1 MVTAYKIHASILNER
16 MKKEIERK
24 LAEGQFGFRAGRR
37 AIDAIYVLNYMINKE
52 LSMKRGKLFTCFVNL
67 KVAFDKVDRRALME
81 RLKEMDIEGNLRRR
95 ITEIQRNRQHGE
107 NRGEENRK
115 LLDNKRSETTPLSPI
130 FFNAFLSDLEKDMS
144 KVQEEEVMIG

>member
-1 MVTAYKIHASILNER
+1 
-16 MKKEIERK
+16 
-24 LAEGQFGFRAGRR
+24 
-37 AIDAIYVLNYMINKE
+37 
-52 LSMKRGKLFTCFVNL
+52 
-67 KVAFDKVDRRALME
+67 ME

-144 KVQEEEVMIG
+144 KVQEEEVVIGWHRVATSEMRMKGKSWEDLGNM